1 MNIEVSVCNSRAFP
15 VRFCRT
21 PVFTRACSNNGLV
34 SFFFSPLPFSLS
46 LFPASVLVSGEC
58 TTLRPAVWTIGER
71 AEVKG
76 WRRREGERGRARH
89 NKYNGWASSWRE
101 SPGDFAGFCNW
112 NASRGGGKQGTRRIN
127 AIPLLYFATPSSQVE
142 ERQLNGMS
150 KAILV
155 PFLVPF
161 VSSVSFLSFLSPS
174 ILFFFFLFY
183 SFHLPFRYFL
193 FRFILVRDDI
203 FGETR
208 VLLYSHIVRTR
219 FLGKSLNVDVGSG
232 FWLDQD
238 RKRVNGSGVA
248 SLWIYI

>member
-34 SFFFSPLPFSLS
+34 SFFFSTLPFSLS
-46 LFPASVLVSGEC
+46 LFLSFQPPFWS
-58 TTLRPAVWTIGER
+58 
-71 AEVKG
+71 AESAPRFVQLCEPSVKG
-76 WRRREGERGRARH
+76 QRWKDGGREGERGRARH

-183 SFHLPFRYFL
+183 SFHLPSAFSLLSISIHSRSRWYL
-193 FRFILVRDDI
+193 WRD
-203 FGETR
+203 TR
-208 VLLYSHIVRTR
+208 AFV
-219 FLGKSLNVDVGSG
+219 
-232 FWLDQD
+232 
-238 RKRVNGSGVA
+238 
-248 SLWIYI
+248 

>member
-1 MNIEVSVCNSRAFP
+1 
-15 VRFCRT
+15 
-21 PVFTRACSNNGLV
+21 
-34 SFFFSPLPFSLS
+34 
-46 LFPASVLVSGEC
+46 
-58 TTLRPAVWTIGER
+58 
-71 AEVKG
+71 
-76 WRRREGERGRARH
+76 
-89 NKYNGWASSWRE
+89 
-101 SPGDFAGFCNW
+101 
-112 NASRGGGKQGTRRIN
+112 
-127 AIPLLYFATPSSQVE
+127 
-142 ERQLNGMS
+142 MS

-232 FWLDQD
+232 F
-238 RKRVNGSGVA
+238 
-248 SLWIYI
+248 